1 MNADIR
7 LLAFPFGQA
16 SPVSLCRP
24 QYSCFPLRAGFACF
38 VMQSVVFL
46 LSPSG
51 ILAGLPFK
59 GNPGKQSG
67 ERMRAERGREET
79 KKDKFKIFV
88 NQSDITEDVKK
99 SV

>member
-1 MNADIR
+1 MPPA
-7 LLAFPFGQA
+7 
-16 SPVSLCRP
+16 
-24 QYSCFPLRAGFACF
+24 
-38 VMQSVVFL
+38 VFL
-46 LSPSG
+46 LSPSE
-51 ILAGLPFK
+51 ILAALPLE

-67 ERMRAERGREET
+67 APPAVFLLSPLGRVASVCEPREDERGREKK

>member
-1 MNADIR
+1 M
-7 LLAFPFGQA
+7 PT
-16 SPVSLCRP
+16 SVSLLSP
-24 QYSCFPLRAGFACF
+24 SGFLAALPLEGNPGK
-38 VMQSVVFL
+38 QSGAPPAVFL

-51 ILAGLPFK
+51 SLRLSRYAARSFLAFPF
-59 GNPGKQSG
+59 GESG

>member
-1 MNADIR
+1 M
-7 LLAFPFGQA
+7 
-16 SPVSLCRP
+16 SP
-24 QYSCFPLRAGFACF
+24 A
-38 VMQSVVFL
+38 VFL

-51 ILAGLPFK
+51 VLAALPLEGK
-59 GNPGKQSG
+59 LGKQSG